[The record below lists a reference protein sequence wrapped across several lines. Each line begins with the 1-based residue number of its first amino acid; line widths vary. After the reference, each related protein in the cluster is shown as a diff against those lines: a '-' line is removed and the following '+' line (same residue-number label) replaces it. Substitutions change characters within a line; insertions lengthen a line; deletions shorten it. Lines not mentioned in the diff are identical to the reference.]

1 MQDHIYAYLLS
12 FITVTVLLIY
22 IMKLPYLVTANKE
35 LVNEYYGENY
45 SQYLIFDFFS
55 VGIYLALSLFAIDL
69 LDVDHIVGQ
78 LILVCVVTVII
89 SGSFYLYFINS
100 AKSSSFFSRWF
111 HGVKMNAILYD
122 VLLLASTFAGYKWL
136 LSQFRGKVL
145 IE

>member
-1 MQDHIYAYLLS
+1 MQDHIYAYFLS

-22 IMKLPYLVTANKE
+22 IIKLPDLVTANKE

-45 SQYLIFDFFS
+45 SQYLIFDFFL

-111 HGVKMNAILYD
+111 HGVKMNPELCRENYL
-122 VLLLASTFAGYKWL
+122 V
-136 LSQFRGKVL
+136 
-145 IE
+145 